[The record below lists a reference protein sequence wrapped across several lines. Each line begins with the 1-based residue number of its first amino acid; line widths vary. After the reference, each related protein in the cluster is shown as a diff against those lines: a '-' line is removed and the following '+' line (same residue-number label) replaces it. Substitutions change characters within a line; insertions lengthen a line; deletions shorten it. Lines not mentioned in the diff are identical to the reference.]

1 MLFQQGTKGNLM
13 KSLINKLFNRETIS
27 YVIFGILT
35 TLVDYAA
42 FYIFHYKA
50 RWSEVLS
57 NTIAWILA
65 VAFAYITNKIFVFE
79 AKTEN
84 IKALLMEIISFA
96 GARVATLILTDVF
109 LLFTKY
115 IGMEA
120 MIAKIIISVAVVII
134 NYFLSKLFIFKKS
147 NNKENHII

>member
-1 MLFQQGTKGNLM
+1 M

-50 RWSEVLS
+50 GWSEVLS

-79 AKTEN
+79 ARTEN

-147 NNKENHII
+147 NNKENYII

>member
-1 MLFQQGTKGNLM
+1 M
-13 KSLINKLFNRETIS
+13 KSLINKLFNKETIS
-27 YVIFGILT
+27 YVIFGVLT
-35 TLVDYAA
+35 TLVDYVA
-42 FYIFHYKA
+42 FYFFHYKA
-50 RWSEVLS
+50 GWSEVFS

-65 VAFAYITNKIFVFE
+65 VAFAYVTNKIFVFE
-79 AKTEN
+79 ARTEN

-120 MIAKIIISVAVVII
+120 MVAKIIISVAVVII